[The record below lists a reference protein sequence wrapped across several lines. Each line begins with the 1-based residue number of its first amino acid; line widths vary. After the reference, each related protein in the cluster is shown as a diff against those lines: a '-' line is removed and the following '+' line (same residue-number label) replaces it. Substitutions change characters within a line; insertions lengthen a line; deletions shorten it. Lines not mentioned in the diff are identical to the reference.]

1 MSIKEQ
7 ARRELALINFG
18 DEDTAVMLDIL
29 DRFFDQWDSGGAVWA
44 VAPVLQRCI
53 AGKPLSP
60 LTGADSEWMEVG
72 EGMWQNVRCSSVFK
86 DATGRAYDIDVQG
99 RPTITFP
106 YDPEHAR
113 VPDPAV
119 VFQTDSER
127 MNDAITYALV
137 AALFVAVWYVAYRT
151 TRRLL
156 RRRRGRKTRE
166 DQMRR
171 SEGKLFPW
179 EPPRDDEVDVAA
191 LREKLAEGRRRK

>member
-86 DATGRAYDIDVQG
+86 DATGHAYDIDVQG

-113 VPDPAV
+113 VPDPV
-119 VFQTDSER
+119 TVFQTDSLS
-127 MNDAITYALV
+127 DGV
-137 AALFVAVWYVAYRT
+137 
-151 TRRLL
+151 
-156 RRRRGRKTRE
+156 K
-166 DQMRR
+166 
-171 SEGKLFPW
+171 
-179 EPPRDDEVDVAA
+179 
-191 LREKLAEGRRRK
+191 AE